1 MPIEN
6 LNNLY
11 RMPAQ
16 NRSAGIYY
24 RLDTIPSRRIL
35 QHTLPRLDNVIYP
48 FNSIPSDYNP
58 DRVGSYNPLELKFS
72 SDPEED
78 TKVKGLMAELFDG
91 CSRYMDYDELA
102 KIDTA
107 MALMH
112 YGHQNQKRDSGDP
125 YSTHLLK
132 VTLPLVQKY
141 QMDWETIASALCHD
155 LLEDSDMNGYPVT
168 KKDLEKF
175 LSSNVAE
182 TVDIL
187 SKVRFESLVREEYV
201 DKITRAEL
209 LKSLHYNP
217 RVAVI
222 KTYDRIHNL
231 ETIISVPDPISREQ
245 KALETLRYY
254 VPLANFLGLYDEAQK
269 LARLALDVTEPELVM
284 KIEKVQEDFTALVS
298 EVNPETGMSYL
309 DEVRDRIANVLGR
322 NPKNI
327 KLYISDIFSVYNNLF
342 GAKTPDTSHCFLRV
356 DLEFNSKEKWLDYAW
371 LARLHLSADKSK
383 DFDMEESINLE
394 SVREKILS
402 NRLNSLEFYMRT
414 NFALRSRLKFNFYPQ
429 GGIKIAQ
436 TPITDLYYHEAAGSQ
451 NEKDKQTK
459 IRHLNSLR
467 KWEQITLNLGTDIDE
482 METSEIS
489 QRLDRL
495 DPNKKEIIEKSAD
508 DKLRTW
514 YIDSGSTVLD
524 FIVYKLY
531 DSETGSV
538 LPLLKIESIKVNG
551 QLVTPDYML
560 KPRDEISYTLSD
572 SVIFKLRWIRAL
584 KTSPDEVKEH
594 FKIYFRER
602 LLGPD
607 AEKVKNDLF
616 DEAIRLLSSQM
627 KQELLVPIE
636 RSELVR
642 KLNKGDQLM
651 YDIALDEINDEVLD
665 DISQELADYQRAN
678 VRVLNLFFLG
688 DSKGL
693 DSKVSGMISG
703 KGINFFRHIASGPVI
718 KGGHAKLIYVIDLG
732 DPLNQGINDEEIK
745 KIFGIVIKKLVKNRK
760 LYFSRGAI
768 EDFSQ
773 LNSYTIFF
781 RETERFT
788 AGSGSA
794 AAF

>member
-1 MPIEN
+1 MKK
-6 LNNLY
+6 L
-11 RMPAQ
+11 A
-16 NRSAGIYY
+16 
-24 RLDTIPSRRIL
+24 D
-35 QHTLPRLDNVIYP
+35 
-48 FNSIPSDYNP
+48 FN
-58 DRVGSYNPLELKFS
+58 
-72 SDPEED
+72 
-78 TKVKGLMAELFDG
+78 
-91 CSRYMDYDELA
+91 
-102 KIDTA
+102 
-107 MALMH
+107 
-112 YGHQNQKRDSGDP
+112 
-125 YSTHLLK
+125 
-132 VTLPLVQKY
+132 
-141 QMDWETIASALCHD
+141 
-155 LLEDSDMNGYPVT
+155 T
-168 KKDLEKF
+168 KKEFFNYL
-175 LSSNVAE
+175 
-182 TVDIL
+182 
-187 SKVRFESLVREEYV
+187 
-201 DKITRAEL
+201 IT
-209 LKSLHYNP
+209 
-217 RVAVI
+217 
-222 KTYDRIHNL
+222 
-231 ETIISVPDPISREQ
+231 
-245 KALETLRYY
+245 
-254 VPLANFLGLYDEAQK
+254 
-269 LARLALDVTEPELVM
+269 
-284 KIEKVQEDFTALVS
+284 
-298 EVNPETGMSYL
+298 
-309 DEVRDRIANVLGR
+309 
-322 NPKNI
+322 
-327 KLYISDIFSVYNNLF
+327 
-342 GAKTPDTSHCFLRV
+342 
-356 DLEFNSKEKWLDYAW
+356 
-371 LARLHLSADKSK
+371 
-383 DFDMEESINLE
+383 
-394 SVREKILS
+394 
-402 NRLNSLEFYMRT
+402 
-414 NFALRSRLKFNFYPQ
+414 
-429 GGIKIAQ
+429 
-436 TPITDLYYHEAAGSQ
+436 
-451 NEKDKQTK
+451 
-459 IRHLNSLR
+459 
-467 KWEQITLNLGTDIDE
+467 
-482 METSEIS
+482 
-489 QRLDRL
+489 
-495 DPNKKEIIEKSAD
+495 NKKEIIEKSAD